1 MMALYAIVFLLLN
14 SPIFLL
20 PVDMLTFFMF
30 EPPDLCYECACVC
43 ARVCV
48 PVCVCVPVPVFV
60 CEIKAKQHIVDQFR
74 KINGRV
80 FFSVTDVH
88 EASEL
93 YGCADVPS

>member
-1 MMALYAIVFLLLN
+1 MSVRA
-14 SPIFLL
+14 
-20 PVDMLTFFMF
+20 
-30 EPPDLCYECACVC
+30 
-43 ARVCV
+43 CV
-48 PVCVCVPVPVFV
+48 PVCVCPCVCVPVPMCV
-60 CEIKAKQHIVDQFR
+60 CEIKAKLHIVDQFR